1 MDECAEPRV
10 IEHERSLAVLEH
22 RVSSLE
28 TQVQEI
34 ITDIKEIKSRSFWTL
49 MSTSALLL
57 GYLFQLVTRKVG
69 L

>member
-1 MDECAEPRV
+1 MDECAEERV